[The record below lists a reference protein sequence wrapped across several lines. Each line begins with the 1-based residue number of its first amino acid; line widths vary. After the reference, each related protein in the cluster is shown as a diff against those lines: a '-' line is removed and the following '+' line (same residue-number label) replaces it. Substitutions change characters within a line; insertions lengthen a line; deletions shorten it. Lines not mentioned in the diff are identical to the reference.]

1 MSLSRSSRLL
11 VVGLVFVAVLGMAMI
26 SIEPEVQYS
35 VDEVLSSPSDFE
47 DSIVFL
53 RGEVTV
59 DSLDSQT
66 KTFDLGGVTTSLV
79 VDFTGVA
86 IPDGFH
92 EGLTIAVRG
101 TLIDSDGNW
110 ILNAHEIQT
119 GCPSKYQAA

>member
-1 MSLSRSSRLL
+1 
-11 VVGLVFVAVLGMAMI
+11 MAMI

-35 VDEVLSSPSDFE
+35 VDEVLSSPLDFE
-47 DSIVFL
+47 DRIVFL
-53 RGEVTV
+53 RGKVTI

-66 KTFDLGGVTTSLV
+66 KTFDLGGVSTSLV

-101 TLIDSDGNW
+101 TLMDSDEGW

>member
-11 VVGLVFVAVLGMAMI
+11 VVGLLCVAVLGMAMI

-35 VDEVLSSPSDFE
+35 VDEVLSSPLDFE
-47 DSIVFL
+47 DRIVFL
-53 RGEVTV
+53 RGKVTI

-66 KTFDLGGVTTSLV
+66 KTFDLGGVSTSLV

-101 TLIDSDGNW
+101 TLMNSDEGW

>member
-11 VVGLVFVAVLGMAMI
+11 VVGLLCVAVLGMAMI

-35 VDEVLSSPSDFE
+35 VDEVLSSPLDFE
-47 DSIVFL
+47 DRIVFL
-53 RGEVTV
+53 RGKVTI

-66 KTFDLGGVTTSLV
+66 KTFDLGGVSTSLV

-101 TLIDSDGNW
+101 TLMDSDEGW

>member
-1 MSLSRSSRLL
+1 MAGTRTSRLL
-11 VVGLVFVAVLGMAMI
+11 LVSVALFAIFALMMI

-47 DSIVFL
+47 DNNVFL
-53 RGEVTV
+53 RGQVSIG
-59 DSLDSQT
+59 SLDSQT
-66 KTFDLGGVTTSLV
+66 KTFDLDGVSSSLV
-79 VDFTGVA
+79 VDFTAVA

-101 TLIDSDGNW
+101 TLIDSDGSW

-119 GCPSKYQAA
+119 GCPSKYEAA